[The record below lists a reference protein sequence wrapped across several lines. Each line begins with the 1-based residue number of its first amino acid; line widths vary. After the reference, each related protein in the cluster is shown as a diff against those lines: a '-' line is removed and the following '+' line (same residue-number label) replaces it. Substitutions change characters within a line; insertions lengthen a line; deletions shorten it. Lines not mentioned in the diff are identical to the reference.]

1 VLKALLLPP
10 GGSLLF
16 MVFGA
21 WTLRRKYPRAGRTL
35 AGLGLGSLTLC
46 ATPLFATFLALPL
59 EQIPPLDLQGARPKA
74 DAVVVLGGGIY
85 AMAPEFGGVDTVH
98 PRTLE
103 RLRYA
108 ALLKRRF
115 GLPLVV
121 TGGAFNPD
129 ETPEAMLMAR
139 ALEDSL
145 GVVPDFLE
153 TQSRNTAE
161 NARNTRK
168 LIDARR
174 ILLVTHALHMQR
186 AVRAFEAAGFEVTPA
201 PMGYRAV
208 FDAEDLSFFDFL
220 PSAEALILSR
230 NALHEYLGLGWY
242 RLRYGA

>member
-1 VLKALLLPP
+1 ML
-10 GGSLLF
+10 
-16 MVFGA
+16 MVCGA
-21 WTLRRKYPRAGRTL
+21 WALRRKYPRTGRTL
-35 AGLGLGSLTLC
+35 SALGLGSLALC
-46 ATPLFATFLALPL
+46 ATPLFATFLAVPL
-59 EQIPPLDLQGARPKA
+59 ENIPPLDLESAPPKA

-108 ALLKRRF
+108 ALLKRRL

-121 TGGAFNPD
+121 AGGAFNPD

-139 ALEDSL
+139 TLEDSL
-145 GVVPDFLE
+145 GVVPDLLE
-153 TQSRNTAE
+153 TRSRNTAE
-161 NARNTRK
+161 NALNTRK
-168 LIDARR
+168 LLEARHV
-174 ILLVTHALHMQR
+174 LLVTHALHMRR
-186 AVRAFEAAGFEVTPA
+186 AAQAFKVAGFEVTPA

-208 FDAEDLSFFDFL
+208 FDAEDLSLFDFL